1 MDRGLALVEAAKRE
15 IARNLDQNRTLAD
28 VACAIR
34 CTPWRLC
41 REFRRITGQ
50 TMTSYRH
57 ALRVERALERLRDD
71 TPSDLTDLALE
82 LGYSSHSH
90 FTHVFRRH
98 LGITPSAVRENER
111 KKDLPRPVPPEARQT
126 A

>member
-1 MDRGLALVEAAKRE
+1 MDRGDALVEAAKRE
-15 IARNLDQNRTLAD
+15 IARHPDRNFTLHEIARA
-28 VACAIR
+28 VR

-41 REFRRITGQ
+41 REFRRLTGQ

-57 ALRVERALERLRDD
+57 ALRMQLALERLRDS
-71 TPSDLTDLALE
+71 PSDLTALALE

-90 FTHVFRRH
+90 FTQVFRRH
-98 LGITPSAVRENER
+98 IGITPSEVRESER
-111 KKDLPRPVPPEARQT
+111 KKELPRPVPPEARQT